1 MTCWDEPLLRK
12 GLSDTQPSFTQT
24 SATTGYWDFETKP
37 LTTPSGYAEY
47 GPLTLS
53 IQRQRCGE
61 LGGPPP
67 RAPDIGA
74 PSSACVTIADDGSGP
89 AYDYADSDTLQEML
103 TEKPTYSCSDVRST
117 RPLKGRFVSPPAQH
131 DGQKAVEVQVAFS
144 DSVYESEE
152 NVGGHGVRVDGGR
165 VTSSKRVG
173 RQPAGSAQAHSATR
187 SATRT
192 AGAAGGHEYLW
203 EFGIEPDS
211 DGDVTV
217 ALDAGRGCDAPGA
230 ICTSDGRALSPGIS
244 TTVEGPGS
252 GPAALTASFEDMPE
266 THDGESAFRFRVAFS
281 EDIGISFRALRED
294 AFTVT
299 GGRVTRGARVDDRRD
314 LFEMTVEPD
323 SDGDVTI
330 ELPAGRECATSGAI
344 CTKGENRRQLTNT
357 PTATVEGPAA
367 KPLTARFENVPPEH
381 DGESAFR
388 FRVAFSEDIGIS
400 YRSLREDAFTVTN
413 GHVTRGA
420 RVDDRRDLFEMTVQP
435 DSREAITMLL
445 EAGRDCAV
453 SGAICTKGENWRQ
466 LTNSPSATVAGPPD
480 ERRTNTAAT
489 GAPAIVGTPQVGES
503 LTASTSGISDADGLD
518 DARASPTSGCARTPT
533 FRGRPARPT
542 RRWRPTGASG

>member
-1 MTCWDEPLLRK
+1 MRARSAAGWGDWSAVTTARTGAAQSGRPVASLHLLDSSGSEITEGAITEGGSVRYRIKATNIRNYHDWEGPGLLGKVRVDAGEVGDRHHPQPELAGRVTCWDEPLLRK

-53 IQRQRCGE
+53 IQRRRCGE
-61 LGGPPP
+61 LGGAPP
-67 RAPDIGA
+67 RALDIGA

-152 NVGGHGVRVDGGR
+152 NVGEHGVRVDGGR

-187 SATRT
+187 SATGT
-192 AGAAGGHEYLW
+192 AGGADDYEYLW
-203 EFGIEPDS
+203 EFGIEPDP

-217 ALDAGRGCDAPGA
+217 SLDAVHACDAPGA

-266 THDGESAFRFRVAFS
+266 THDGESV
-281 EDIGISFRALRED
+281 
-294 AFTVT
+294 
-299 GGRVTRGARVDDRRD
+299 
-314 LFEMTVEPD
+314 
-323 SDGDVTI
+323 
-330 ELPAGRECATSGAI
+330 
-344 CTKGENRRQLTNT
+344 
-357 PTATVEGPAA
+357 
-367 KPLTARFENVPPEH
+367 
-381 DGESAFR
+381 FR

-400 YRSLREDAFTVTN
+400 YRS
-413 GHVTRGA
+413 
-420 RVDDRRDLFEMTVQP
+420 
-435 DSREAITMLL
+435 
-445 EAGRDCAV
+445 
-453 SGAICTKGENWRQ
+453 
-466 LTNSPSATVAGPPD
+466 
-480 ERRTNTAAT
+480 
-489 GAPAIVGTPQVGES
+489 
-503 LTASTSGISDADGLD
+503 
-518 DARASPTSGCARTPT
+518 CART
-533 FRGRPARPT
+533 RSR
-542 RRWRPTGASG
+542 